1 MGFIYEELLKAK
13 REIKEALGNN
23 ESRYKEV
30 IAVIDKKMKGR
41 FDSPLHLTAYLLNLH
56 YSYANPSIFDKPKM
70 NEAFIACVEQ
80 FYYHNEDKQEQAA
93 NFELKKFQ
101 NREGPFSKKLARA
114 FQNYDYNPGRGT
126 CYYMV
131 VCCFLTWLFAVF

>member
-1 MGFIYEELLKAK
+1 
-13 REIKEALGNN
+13 
-23 ESRYKEV
+23 
-30 IAVIDKKMKGR
+30 
-41 FDSPLHLTAYLLNLH
+41 
-56 YSYANPSIFDKPKM
+56 M
-70 NEAFIACVEQ
+70 NEAFISCVEQ
-80 FYYHNEDKQEQAA
+80 FYYHDEEKQEQAA

-101 NREGPFSKKLARA
+101 NRGPFSKKLART